1 MNEGTRSGKSTIC
14 HKATVLW
21 DPQTAFTFTF
31 LPSGYHGYRGVVFC
45 GVHAEAEETV
55 EHQQFFVSG
64 ANWGWWKSWAST
76 VYCSVAQPDGSIPMD
91 NINGLF
97 AVIISTRPVTQS
109 VQLHV
114 HTVAA
119 RRVTARV

>member
-1 MNEGTRSGKSTIC
+1 M
-14 HKATVLW
+14 
-21 DPQTAFTFTF
+21 
-31 LPSGYHGYRGVVFC
+31 
-45 GVHAEAEETV
+45 
-55 EHQQFFVSG
+55 
-64 ANWGWWKSWAST
+64 
-76 VYCSVAQPDGSIPMD
+76 YCSVAQPGGSSPMD

-97 AVIISTRPVTQS
+97 AVIVSTRPVTQA